1 MDARYI
7 KNLPAISSAQQEQL
21 KGKRVLIAGCGGLGG
36 YLLEYMLRLGVG
48 SVRIMDGDCFKDS
61 NLNRQLLAENGNL
74 GMFKVLAASDRAKRI
89 NPSVNLEY
97 STSYIDRSNAFRSV
111 FDCDAVLD
119 GLDNIKARKILADA
133 CKKAN
138 VPYIYG
144 SVSGWMAQAAV
155 ILPDSKGFNKLLK
168 TPTADE
174 GILSFTPAMCAAMES
189 ALCLRVLCG
198 VAVESGKLYC
208 MDLMNMDF
216 ESLSIG

>member
-61 NLNRQLLAENGNL
+61 NLNRQLLAKNDNL

-168 TPTADE
+168 APTADE

-198 VAVESGKLYC
+198 AAVESGKLYC